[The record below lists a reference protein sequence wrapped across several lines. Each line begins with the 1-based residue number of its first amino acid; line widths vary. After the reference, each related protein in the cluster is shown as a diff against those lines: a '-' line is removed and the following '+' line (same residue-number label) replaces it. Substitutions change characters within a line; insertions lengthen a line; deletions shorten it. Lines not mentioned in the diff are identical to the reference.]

1 MLPSCFDTLCLEI
14 HMKRA
19 CCIFSQVSDLLGHTN
34 HEAIRS
40 WLCRFTEADLRMYP
54 TIIRYDGCYTTLFK
68 CSKKRIG
75 DYPNLSA
82 WLRDVYQLT
91 VPNSP
96 SLQVNKSRCTCL
108 HEGISL
114 SMFRIRQ
121 QLYI

>member
-1 MLPSCFDTLCLEI
+1 
-14 HMKRA
+14 MKRA
-19 CCIFSQVSDLLGHTN
+19 CCMCSHGSDLLGHTN
-34 HEAIRS
+34 HEANRI

-68 CSKKRIG
+68 CSKKRIS

-91 VPNSP
+91 VPSSP
-96 SLQVNKSRCTCL
+96 SLQVQKQDVPAYMRAS
-108 HEGISL
+108 SL